1 MDLSRKNNIN
11 RGNRGNRDKLLR
23 GGEGLKDSFKGIF
36 KMTTYRYLFSILLII
51 SCLLW
56 AFATIIFVNARIN
69 LYKTTDDNSQE
80 YDYKKLIDA
89 KIFEYLKI
97 NNFMVVDK
105 FFLNANS
112 KLKPPSILF
121 WTLIGIMLGTM
132 ILICIHM
139 YILYDDPELKQ
150 FHSDLKDNWPY
161 IIIAAFPYL
170 FILIIVI
177 WFNTIQVKSMDS
189 LDSIDNDNKEY
200 NNFITIRREYKS
212 NDLQTI
218 KKAIQKKIYDDNIY
232 MTNAAID
239 THFKQ
244 YEFVPPVAAAP
255 SPPAATGITIAAL
268 SATAATATSAMSSS
282 TTSSTSSTSPTSP
295 PPQNNYGIHIDIE
308 AIFIIYKQNSLA
320 LIKDD
325 NLYNKKQYQ
334 RRFINYIDEYFDLLE
349 YNGNNKIN
357 YAQFDYY
364 TKFYLLGLIEFDKD
378 NMPETGET
386 PTDKYKVYVAVRR
399 ELKKKLIEDIR
410 SEIRSYFQAIFWL
423 YVILC
428 IFILILLLIYNHTIK
443 KPFIN
448 IIFIINKFIPINS
461 LLIILGVILLI
472 VALVACLIGLIYL
485 LKFGIDYFISAR

>member
-11 RGNRGNRDKLLR
+11 RGNRRKLLR

-36 KMTTYRYLFSILLII
+36 KMTTYRYFFSILLII

-69 LYKTTDDNSQE
+69 LYKTTDDNSKE

-89 KIFEYLKI
+89 NIFEYLKI

-121 WTLIGIMLGTM
+121 WTLIGIMLGTI
-132 ILICIHM
+132 ILICLHM
-139 YILYDDPELKQ
+139 YVLYDDPELKQ
-150 FHSDLKDNWPY
+150 FHSDMKDNWPY

-177 WFNTIQVKSMDS
+177 WFNTIQVKGMDN
-189 LDSIDNDNKEY
+189 LDSIDSDNKEY
-200 NNFITIRREYKS
+200 NKFITIRKMYTK
-212 NDLQTI
+212 NNLQTI
-218 KKAIQKKIYDDNIY
+218 KKEIQKKIYDDDVS
-232 MTNAAID
+232 MTNAEIE
-239 THFKQ
+239 TYFKQ
-244 YEFVPPVAAAP
+244 YEVVPPQPVAP
-255 SPPAATGITIAAL
+255 SPPAPTGITIAGL
-268 SATAATATSAMSSS
+268 SATAASAMSSS
-282 TTSSTSSTSPTSP
+282 AVSSTSP
-295 PPQNNYGIHIDIE
+295 PPQDDYGIPIDIE
-308 AIFIIYKQNSLA
+308 AIFIIYKQNSMV

-357 YAQFDYY
+357 YSQFDYY
-364 TKFYLLGLIEFDKD
+364 TKFYLLGLIEFNKD
-378 NMPETGET
+378 NIPETGET

-428 IFILILLLIYNHTIK
+428 IFILILLLRYNHTIK
-443 KPFIN
+443 KPFLN

-461 LLIILGVILLI
+461 LLIILGTILLI
-472 VALVACLIGLIYL
+472 IAVVACLIGLIYL
-485 LKFGIDYFISAR
+485 LKFGIDYFISARQ

>member
-11 RGNRGNRDKLLR
+11 RSNRSNRRKLLR

-69 LYKTTDDNSQE
+69 LYKTTDDNSKE

-89 KIFEYLKI
+89 NMFEYLKI

-121 WTLIGIMLGTM
+121 WTLIGIMLGT
-132 ILICIHM
+132 IIFICLHM
-139 YILYDDPELKQ
+139 YVLYDDPELKQ
-150 FHSDLKDNWPY
+150 FHSDMKDNWPY
-161 IIIAAFPYL
+161 IIIAAFSYL

-177 WFNTIQVKSMDS
+177 WFNTIQVKSMDN
-189 LDSIDNDNKEY
+189 LDSIDTNNKEY
-200 NNFITIRREYKS
+200 NNFLTIRKKYTK
-212 NDLQTI
+212 NNLQTI
-218 KKAIQKKIYDDNIY
+218 KKEIQKKIYDDDVS
-232 MTNAAID
+232 MTNTEID

-244 YEFVPPVAAAP
+244 YEVVPPQAPLPVAP
-255 SPPAATGITIAAL
+255 SPPAPTGITIAAL
-268 SATAATATSAMSSS
+268 SATAASAMSSS
-282 TTSSTSSTSPTSP
+282 TAPP
-295 PPQNNYGIHIDIE
+295 PPQDDYGIHIDIE
-308 AIFIIYKQNSLA
+308 AIFIIYKQNSLV

-357 YAQFDYY
+357 YSKCDYY

-378 NMPETGET
+378 NIPETGET
-386 PTDKYKVYVAVRR
+386 STDKYKVYVAVRR

-428 IFILILLLIYNHTIK
+428 IFIFILLLMYNHTIK

-472 VALVACLIGLIYL
+472 VAVVACLIGLIHL
-485 LKFGIDYFISAR
+485 LKFGIDYFISARQ

>member
-11 RGNRGNRDKLLR
+11 RSNRGNRCKLLR
-23 GGEGLKDSFKGIF
+23 GGEGLKDSIKGIF

-69 LYKTTDDNSQE
+69 LYKTTDDNSKE

-89 KIFEYLKI
+89 NMFEYLKI
-97 NNFMVVDK
+97 SNFMVVDK

-121 WTLIGIMLGTM
+121 WTLIGIMLGTI
-132 ILICIHM
+132 ILICLHM

-150 FHSDLKDNWPY
+150 FHSDLKNNWPY
-161 IIIAAFPYL
+161 IIIATFPYL

-177 WFNTIQVKSMDS
+177 WFNTIQVKSMDN
-189 LDSIDNDNKEY
+189 LDSIDTNNKEY
-200 NNFITIRREYKS
+200 NNFLTIRKMYTK
-212 NDLQTI
+212 NNLQTI
-218 KKAIQKKIYDDNIY
+218 KKEIQKKIYDDDVS
-232 MTNAAID
+232 MTNAEIE
-239 THFKQ
+239 THFKK
-244 YEFVPPVAAAP
+244 YEVVKAQPVAP
-255 SPPAATGITIAAL
+255 SPPAPTGITMAAL
-268 SATAATATSAMSSS
+268 SATAASAMSSS
-282 TTSSTSSTSPTSP
+282 TASSTASP
-295 PPQNNYGIHIDIE
+295 PPQDDYGIHIDIE
-308 AIFIIYKQNSLA
+308 AIFIIYKQNSLV

-349 YNGNNKIN
+349 YNGNNKTN
-357 YAQFDYY
+357 YSQFDYY
-364 TKFYLLGLIEFDKD
+364 TKFYLLGLIEFNKD
-378 NMPETGET
+378 NIPETGET

-399 ELKKKLIEDIR
+399 ELKKRLIDNIR
-410 SEIRSYFQAIFWL
+410 SEISSYFQAIFWL

-428 IFILILLLIYNHTIK
+428 IFILILLLMYNHTIK

-461 LLIILGVILLI
+461 LLMILGTILLI
-472 VALVACLIGLIYL
+472 VAVVACLIGLIYL
-485 LKFGIDYFISAR
+485 LKFGIDYFISARQ

>member
-11 RGNRGNRDKLLR
+11 RGNRGNRGKLLR

-69 LYKTTDDNSQE
+69 LYKTTNDNSKE

-89 KIFEYLKI
+89 NMFEYLKI
-97 NNFMVVDK
+97 SNFMVVDK

-121 WTLIGIMLGTM
+121 WTLIGIMLGT
-132 ILICIHM
+132 IIFICLHM

-150 FHSDLKDNWPY
+150 FHSDLKNNWPY
-161 IIIAAFPYL
+161 IIIATFPYL

-177 WFNTIQVKSMDS
+177 WFNTIQVKSMDN

-200 NNFITIRREYKS
+200 NNFITIRKMYTK
-212 NDLQTI
+212 NNLQTI
-218 KKAIQKKIYDDNIY
+218 KKEIQKKIYDDDVY
-232 MTNAAID
+232 MTNTAID
-239 THFKQ
+239 GYFKN
-244 YEFVPPVAAAP
+244 YEFVPPQAPLASLPTAP
-255 SPPAATGITIAAL
+255 SPPPATGTTIAAL
-268 SATAATATSAMSSS
+268 SASVS
-282 TTSSTSSTSPTSP
+282 TSSTTSPTSP
-295 PPQNNYGIHIDIE
+295 TSPSPQDNYGIPIDIE
-308 AIFIIYKQNSLA
+308 AIFIIYKQNSLV

-349 YNGNNKIN
+349 YNGNNKTN
-357 YAQFDYY
+357 YSQFDYY
-364 TKFYLLGLIEFDKD
+364 TKFYLLGLIEFNKD
-378 NMPETGET
+378 NIPETGET

-399 ELKKKLIEDIR
+399 ELKKKLIDNIR
-410 SEIRSYFQAIFWL
+410 SEISSYFQAIFWL

-428 IFILILLLIYNHTIK
+428 IFILILLLMYNHTIK

-461 LLIILGVILLI
+461 LLIILGTILLI
-472 VALVACLIGLIYL
+472 VAVVACLIGLIYL
-485 LKFGIDYFISAR
+485 LKFGIDYFISARQ